1 MEAKL
6 VEAIKSGQISAP
18 EYIKTLPPLPPAQDP
33 SDPLVVCIGCE
44 SRCYEDLYYWMS
56 GSDCFLC
63 CPRCYQV
70 LTAGQK
76 HTKKHQH
83 WRSGKHIPPEPPASP
98 TVSEPQAPYSSP
110 SLSSSRASAPVARPP
125 SQPSSTLIPGSP
137 NGAHG
142 VPSSQRLP
150 GVGGAVEVQGSK
162 PGGPASGDCGG
173 TKKGKAKG
181 KGKRKR

>member
-1 MEAKL
+1 MHL
-6 VEAIKSGQISAP
+6 N
-18 EYIKTLPPLPPAQDP
+18 AQDP
-33 SDPLVVCIGCE
+33 SDPLVACIGCN
-44 SRCYEDLYYWMS
+44 SGGYADLYYWMV
-56 GSDCFLC
+56 GSYCYLC

-70 LTAGQK
+70 LTEGQK
-76 HTKKHQH
+76 RSERHQH

-110 SLSSSRASAPVARPP
+110 SLSPRAPAPVARPP

-142 VPSSQRLP
+142 VPFSQRLP

-162 PGGPASGDCGG
+162 PGGPASGDCGSR
-173 TKKGKAKG
+173 KKGKAKG
-181 KGKRKR
+181 KGKS